1 MFVGYSCEV
10 ASDKILS
17 SLPGNQLAGW
27 KLRGMLRGST
37 QSTSLTV
44 APSTHSRVKKSLN
57 LNLHLFVVGTN

>member
-10 ASDKILS
+10 ASDKICG

-27 KLRGMLRGST
+27 KLR
-37 QSTSLTV
+37 V
-44 APSTHSRVKKSLN
+44 NAPGVYPKHFPNRRAVNSFPSKKSLN